1 MTQCLEP
8 LPSPPIPAAAGRGGT
23 TMGKVIAID
32 GPSGAG
38 KSTIAKMLAGR
49 LGFTYLDTGA
59 LYRAVALLF
68 LQKRVTPDD
77 DDRVLEAALG
87 RTEIR
92 FDEGKV
98 MLDGRD
104 VSSEIRTPEVG
115 HYSSVFSARR
125 VVRDFLLDVQRN
137 ASSDHNIVVE
147 GRDTTTVVFPG
158 AYRKFYMDA
167 SIEERTRRRHRQLE
181 EMGIHV
187 TETEAEKDVKERDA
201 RDKARDIAP
210 LTKAKDAIIIETTG
224 KGIEQILDTLMEVVG
239 THP

>member
-1 MTQCLEP
+1 
-8 LPSPPIPAAAGRGGT
+8 
-23 TMGKVIAID
+23 MGKVIAID

-68 LQKRVTPDD
+68 LQKGITPDD
-77 DDRVLEAALG
+77 DDKVLEVALRG
-87 RTEIR
+87 TEIQ
-92 FDEGKV
+92 FEQGKV
-98 MLDGRD
+98 ILNERD

-115 HYSSVFSARR
+115 HYSSVFSSRK

-137 ASSDHNIVVE
+137 AASDHNLVVE

-158 AYRKFYMDA
+158 AYKKFYMNA
-167 SIEERTRRRHRQLE
+167 SMEERTRRRHRQLV
-181 EMGIHV
+181 EMGIQV
-187 TETEAEKDVKERDA
+187 TGADAEKDVRERDE
-201 RDKARDIAP
+201 RDQGRDIAP

-224 KGIEQILDTLMEVVG
+224 KSIEQILDTLMEVVRV
-239 THP
+239 HP